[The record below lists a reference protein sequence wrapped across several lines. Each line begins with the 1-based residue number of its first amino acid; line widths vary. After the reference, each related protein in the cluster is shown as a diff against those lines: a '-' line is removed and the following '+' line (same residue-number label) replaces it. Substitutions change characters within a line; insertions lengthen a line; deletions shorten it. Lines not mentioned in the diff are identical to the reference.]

1 MHRAVTLFFISL
13 SLYQTSNWLQ
23 NTALNFY
30 IYSKA
35 ESTLKVGV
43 VQFLQYAPLMF
54 LPFLGGT
61 LIDRLDK
68 YRMFIFTQFTLMIL
82 SFVLYLIT
90 KDDTESVLFNILCVV
105 IPMGIMKMLD
115 IPLRQTIMA
124 HLVNDK
130 DKLRNATSFYSTI
143 VNFSRFLGPFLFGAV
158 VTFSSAEL
166 GFLLSAILLIVNVFL
181 LSFLKKYVR
190 RSNTPSTYSA
200 LYTAIFLIQNGDL
213 RNIFVLALIVGLFGW
228 FFYVLLPEYTYK
240 ILNLPPHTYGYLTSL
255 AGVGSVLGSLS
266 LLVLKDLRIYTL
278 TRLGILLYAL
288 GISLWFASTHFYPL
302 LGLATFLNGFGLSM
316 FYTCANAQVQVSSPM
331 QMKGKILSLYTS
343 IFIGSQPL
351 SFMLGALL
359 DKYLNVWVALLCVLL
374 VFIILALF
382 IKE

>member
-1 MHRAVTLFFISL
+1 
-13 SLYQTSNWLQ
+13 
-23 NTALNFY
+23 
-30 IYSKA
+30 
-35 ESTLKVGV
+35 
-43 VQFLQYAPLMF
+43 MF

-181 LSFLKKYVR
+181 LSFFKKIR
-190 RSNTPSTYSA
+190 A
-200 LYTAIFLIQNGDL
+200 
-213 RNIFVLALIVGLFGW
+213 
-228 FFYVLLPEYTYK
+228 
-240 ILNLPPHTYGYLTSL
+240 
-255 AGVGSVLGSLS
+255 
-266 LLVLKDLRIYTL
+266 
-278 TRLGILLYAL
+278 
-288 GISLWFASTHFYPL
+288 
-302 LGLATFLNGFGLSM
+302 
-316 FYTCANAQVQVSSPM
+316 
-331 QMKGKILSLYTS
+331 
-343 IFIGSQPL
+343 
-351 SFMLGALL
+351 
-359 DKYLNVWVALLCVLL
+359 
-374 VFIILALF
+374 
-382 IKE
+382 